1 MPRLDPSRY
10 FAAGQLRAAA
20 SYSRF
25 EQIDWALTTLVQLVA
40 LVWYTRNG
48 RRWTRESAAGRTG
61 TGMLLGM
68 LGFALVWAVQ
78 VPFTVAEVWWER
90 RHHLT
95 HVGYVSVVLGN
106 WLGLG
111 GEFTFLCLT
120 LAIVMGLAR
129 KFGNMWWLPAAPVFV
144 ALALLFSFINPWL
157 MSTHRLENAKL
168 RRAATHLERVEHVPT
183 TPIVVEPVR
192 SITTLPNA
200 EATGIGPSRRVVLWN
215 TLLDGRF
222 SDREVTAVL
231 AHEIGH
237 LNHDDVWRYVGWYAL
252 FAFPGAF
259 LIARITRRRGG
270 MASPQAIPLSLLALV
285 VLNLVAQPID
295 NVFSRRVE
303 MAADWAS
310 LQATKDPQAEEQLFR
325 RFLPTTLGEPDP
337 PTWDYVMLENH
348 PTIMQRLAMV
358 EAWRARYAAS
368 DAQSP

>member
-1 MPRLDPSRY
+1 M
-10 FAAGQLRAAA
+10 
-20 SYSRF
+20 
-25 EQIDWALTTLVQLVA
+25 
-40 LVWYTRNG
+40 
-48 RRWTRESAAGRTG
+48 
-61 TGMLLGM
+61 
-68 LGFALVWAVQ
+68 
-78 VPFTVAEVWWER
+78 
-90 RHHLT
+90 
-95 HVGYVSVVLGN
+95 
-106 WLGLG
+106 
-111 GEFTFLCLT
+111 
-120 LAIVMGLAR
+120 
-129 KFGNMWWLPAAPVFV
+129 
-144 ALALLFSFINPWL
+144 
-157 MSTHRLENAKL
+157 
-168 RRAATHLERVEHVPT
+168 
-183 TPIVVEPVR
+183 
-192 SITTLPNA
+192 
-200 EATGIGPSRRVVLWN
+200 GPSRRVVLWN

-285 VLNLVAQPID
+285 LLNLLAQPID

-310 LQATKDPQAEEQLFR
+310 LQATNDPQAEAQLFR
-325 RFLPTTLGEPDP
+325 HFLPTTLGEPDP

-368 DAQSP
+368 VAQSP